1 MVSLAAEAFGRQ
13 LYRPGISVFPLP
25 LYEANVP
32 RNSGKIAGLDRLAW
46 SACKIVYAP
55 FTRTWLVREVR
66 EISSMIY
73 RVIKP

>member
-46 SACKIVYAP
+46 SACKIVYALFRHDWFVLP
-55 FTRTWLVREVR
+55 VR
-66 EISSMIY
+66 EISSMTHK
-73 RVIKP
+73 VIEP